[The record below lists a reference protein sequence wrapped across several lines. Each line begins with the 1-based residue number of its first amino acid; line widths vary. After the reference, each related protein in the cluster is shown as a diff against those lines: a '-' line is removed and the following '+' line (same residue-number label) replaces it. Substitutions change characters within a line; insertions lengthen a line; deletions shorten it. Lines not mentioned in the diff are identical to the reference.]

1 MGPSSSEQVS
11 SRRYSRRQWLKHSAL
26 AGSVAVGLG
35 AWPRRSLARR
45 VSPNEKLNIA
55 SIGVGGK
62 GVADTRGVSSENM
75 VAICDVDERMLDRA
89 AKRFPKAKRY
99 NDFRKMLAREKLDAV
114 TVTTPDHTHTV
125 ASVAAMKRGL
135 HVYCQK
141 PLTRCIEEVRVMRRV
156 AKETGVCTQM
166 GNQGH
171 AEDGLRRCV
180 ELLQADAIGPVREVH
195 VWTDRPS
202 RFWKNGL
209 DKPTETPP
217 VPEYMTWD
225 LWLGP
230 AGKHA
235 YHAVYHPDGWRGFVD
250 FGTGALGDMGC
261 HIVDTAFWGLE
272 LGMPTSVEAKTSG
285 FNGYGFPLWSIV
297 RYAFPARG
305 KRPPVKLTWY
315 DGGKQPPERFG
326 KMPSNGSIFVGSE
339 GIMRI
344 DGSWGE
350 PKLEPAEKFADF
362 KGPEPTIP
370 RSPGHYKEWIAACK
384 GGPASLSNFDYA
396 TRLTEMILLGNLAV
410 CLGRKIRWDA
420 KAMRCPDCPEADALI
435 RTSYR
440 KGWEI

>member
-1 MGPSSSEQVS
+1 MDSAVSKRSSSH
-11 SRRYSRRQWLKHSAL
+11 RYSRRQWLKQSAL
-26 AGSVAVGLG
+26 AGAAVGLG
-35 AWPRRSLARR
+35 VRPRRTLARR
-45 VSPNEKLNIA
+45 VSPNEKLNIG

-62 GVADTRGVSSENM
+62 GRADTKGVSSENI
-75 VAICDVDERMLDRA
+75 VAICDVDERMLNGA
-89 AKRFPKAKRY
+89 AKHFPKAKKY
-99 NDFRKMLAREKLDAV
+99 DDFRKMLDREKLDAV

-125 ASVAAMKRGL
+125 ASVTAMKRGL

-141 PLTRCIEEVRVMRRV
+141 PLTRCIEEARLMRRV
-156 AKETGVCTQM
+156 AEETGVRTQM

-171 AEDGLRRCV
+171 ADDGLRRAV

-202 RFWKNGL
+202 RFWKNNL
-209 DKPTETPP
+209 PRLTKTPP
-217 VPEYMTWD
+217 VPDYLKWD

-230 AGKHA
+230 AEPHTYRSA
-235 YHAVYHPDGWRGFVD
+235 YHPDGWRGFVD

-272 LGMPTSVEAKTSG
+272 LGAPSSVDAKTSG
-285 FNGYGFPLWSIV
+285 FNGYSFPLWSIV
-297 RYAFPARG
+297 QYEFPARG

-315 DGGKQPPERFG
+315 DGGKQPPKRLG
-326 KMPSNGSIFVGSE
+326 KVGSNGSIFVGSK
-339 GIMRI
+339 GTMRI
-344 DGSWGE
+344 DGSWGA

-362 KGPEPTIP
+362 TGPEPSIP

-384 GGPASLSNFDYA
+384 GGPASLSNFDYS

-410 CLGRKIRWDA
+410 CLGRKVQWDA
-420 KAMRCPDCPEADALI
+420 KAMRCPDCPEADKLI
-435 RTSYR
+435 RRSYR